1 MGGGRRGWK
10 EARKKKWRKIKKKRR
25 KNTVRK
31 TQLKMYDHTQKMR
44 ARVNTEMPGVVGRV

>member
-1 MGGGRRGWK
+1 MERGQK
-10 EARKKKWRKIKKKRR
+10 EKMEKDKKKKRR